1 MATQSTPTV
10 VDFECQ
16 ATTDLTTLPHSAL
29 SNGCRAWVSAG
40 GSTQG
45 LWCLNNQ
52 NADPIGPGVVATSD
66 GIGRWI
72 FFGAGG
78 FQSRAKYGDGSDGPV
93 VINAGTT
100 VLARDM
106 FYDSLVTALGAI
118 LVTNGFRICSRKSII
133 NNGTIT
139 SKGNDGANATPGPP
153 TGGAATLL
161 GTLGQGAKGSD
172 GGANAGGP
180 AGDSTAESMGGSGG
194 QGGIG
199 FAGAGYAAGVATA
212 PSATHGTARSAPQ
225 AMLGRTE
232 GGASTSLAVQGGA
245 GGGGGCGDGLNSGGG
260 AAGGGGPLLIAARD
274 IFNPGSINGDGGK
287 GGDCSTAFGAGTCGG
302 GGGGGGGPVWVICN
316 GYLGN
321 APTSTGGLGGAGNLP
336 LGGSDGAPGA
346 DGIVVPL
353 FDQ

>member
-78 FQSRAKYGDGSDGPV
+78 FQSRAKYG
-93 VINAGTT
+93 
-100 VLARDM
+100 
-106 FYDSLVTALGAI
+106 
-118 LVTNGFRICSRKSII
+118 
-133 NNGTIT
+133 
-139 SKGNDGANATPGPP
+139 
-153 TGGAATLL
+153 
-161 GTLGQGAKGSD
+161 
-172 GGANAGGP
+172 
-180 AGDSTAESMGGSGG
+180 
-194 QGGIG
+194 
-199 FAGAGYAAGVATA
+199 
-212 PSATHGTARSAPQ
+212 
-225 AMLGRTE
+225 
-232 GGASTSLAVQGGA
+232 
-245 GGGGGCGDGLNSGGG
+245 
-260 AAGGGGPLLIAARD
+260 
-274 IFNPGSINGDGGK
+274 
-287 GGDCSTAFGAGTCGG
+287 
-302 GGGGGGGPVWVICN
+302 GGGGGPVWVICN